1 MFPIDWEDLICRR
14 RQYRVTI
21 RQGLRGRLHMRGGL
35 RAASAASGPHF
46 GLLADVGYLAGVSR
60 IALGTLCVLAIAP
73 RIVAAQEASNPSE
86 GSSATKLPQIH
97 VIATT
102 PIAPPRRTAPA
113 VPVAGSAAAAAT
125 APAPSETTTTKPIPG
140 AVDQDKIPSNVQTVG
155 ASAFDY
161 TKTPDLLQAMVRALP
176 GVALSNQTG
185 NEFQLDF
192 NYRGFIASPVIGTPQ
207 GLAVYQNGVR
217 INEVFG
223 DIVNWDFIPQNAIN
237 QLTLVPSN
245 PVYGL
250 NAIGGALSFE
260 MKNGFT
266 YNGVEGE
273 VSGGSYGRVGT
284 SVQAGGQVGNLSGY
298 FTADAIDDAGWRDD
312 SPSSLRR
319 VYADLGARGDQT
331 EFHVTFTGA
340 DNTFGAAAATP
351 VQMLNQ
357 DWSSIYTIPQTTHNQ
372 LGFLTASATW
382 KPSDTWTYQA
392 VAYYR
397 HFQQAHVDGNGT
409 DAQNTGCPDPTVLCF
424 PNLDGTLFNLITTR
438 GQTVPATGVFGTS
451 VLGEIDRTWTTTNSF
466 GGSVQAASS
475 EKLFGHENNF
485 VLGASVD
492 RGLVQFATT
501 SELGTVNA
509 SQFPTVQGV
518 GLFIDQPSGDVA
530 PVGLGS
536 ATLYTGLYATDTFDI
551 TPRLSVTAGARYNF
565 AQIILTDELGND
577 SLLNGNH
584 TYSHFNPMIGAT
596 YKLTPNLTL
605 YGDYAVANRA
615 PTPLELA
622 CSDPERPCLI
632 DNALVGDPPLQQVVT
647 YTYEAGL
654 RGQFDIAK
662 GQVNWSVGAYHALNT
677 NDILNVSSPIPGHV
691 FFQNAGDTLRKGIE
705 ANLTYKQDRWNVYA
719 NFTTVDATFLN
730 DLTLQSP
737 FNPFADANGNIFVVP
752 GDHLTGIPD
761 FRFKLGGEYQ
771 ITDPWKFGAD
781 LNVFGSQWLVGDES
795 NQNPKLP
802 PYWVVNLHSSYKIS
816 DNVELFGLVRNL
828 FNQHYAVSG
837 TFFDVT
843 SFPYLDLTDPRTFI
857 PGIPF
862 AAYVGV
868 RGTLPS
874 GGPVFA
880 ADTSRPTVTKAAPV
894 SWASTTPAVN
904 WTGVY
909 LGVNG
914 GFSFGGSDWTD
925 SVTGGSS
932 DVFNTAGFVFGG
944 TLGANY
950 QAGPW
955 VFGVEADGDWADS
968 SGFGTFTTTST
979 TGLCAGGCL
988 TKNTWLATA
997 RGRAGYAFDRFLV
1010 YGTGGAAFGNV
1021 PANFSNDPVSSST
1034 EAGWTAGAGVE
1045 VAVAP
1050 HWSAKAEYL
1059 FVDLGNGSCTTDC
1072 AIQNPNGPPVIP
1084 NVAVKFNESLVR
1096 AGVNYKFGS

>member
-1 MFPIDWEDLICRR
+1 MLPW
-14 RQYRVTI
+14 
-21 RQGLRGRLHMRGGL
+21 
-35 RAASAASGPHF
+35 
-46 GLLADVGYLAGVSR
+46 
-60 IALGTLCVLAIAP
+60 
-73 RIVAAQEASNPSE
+73 VAAAQQTGSAVDPSP
-86 GSSATKLPQIH
+86 KLPEIH

-102 PIAPPRRTAPA
+102 PVAPPARPAPA
-113 VPVAGSAAAAAT
+113 AKPSSRAAVAPAIA
-125 APAPSETTTTKPIPG
+125 APAPAEATTAKPIPG
-140 AVDQDKIPSNVQTVG
+140 AVEQDKIPSNIQAAG
-155 ASAFDY
+155 ASEFEY
-161 TKTPDLLQAMVRALP
+161 SKTPDLLQSMVRALP
-176 GVALSNQTG
+176 GVDLGNQTG

-237 QLTLVPSN
+237 QLTLAPSN

-250 NAIGGALSFE
+250 NATGGALAFQ
-260 MKNGFT
+260 MKNGYT
-266 YNGVEGE
+266 YHGVEGE
-273 VSGGSYGRVGT
+273 VIGGSYGRALA
-284 SVQAGGQVGNLSGY
+284 SVQAGGEVGNLSGY
-298 FTADAIDDAGWRDD
+298 FTADAINDAGWRID

-340 DNTFGAAAATP
+340 DNFFNGTAATP
-351 VQMLNQ
+351 VQMLDQN
-357 DWSSIYTIPQTTHNQ
+357 WSSIYTNPQTTHNQ
-372 LGFLTASATW
+372 LAFLTASATW
-382 KPSDTWTYQA
+382 KPTDTWTYQA
-392 VAYYR
+392 IAYYR
-397 HFQQAHVDGNGT
+397 NYHQAHVDGNAT
-409 DAQNTGCPDPTVLCF
+409 NAVNDPTVCPDPTLLCF
-424 PNLDGTLFNLITTR
+424 PNLDGTLSNLTTTR
-438 GQTVPATGVFGTS
+438 GQTVPNSGA
-451 VLGEIDRTWTTTNSF
+451 LGFPNILAEIDRTWTASNSF

-475 EKLFGHENNF
+475 EKVFGLENNF
-485 VLGASVD
+485 TIGLSVD
-492 RGLVQFATT
+492 RGLVQFSTT

-509 SQFPTVQGV
+509 DQFPTVVGS

-530 PVGLGS
+530 PVGLG
-536 ATLYTGLYATDTFDI
+536 AQTLYTGLYVTDTLDL
-551 TPRLSVTAGARYNF
+551 TSRLSVTAGARYNF
-565 AQIILTDELGND
+565 AQLNLSDELGND
-577 SLLNGNH
+577 SALNSNN
-584 TYSHFNPMIGAT
+584 TYTHFNPMFGAT
-596 YKLTPNLTL
+596 YKITPNLTL

-622 CSDPERPCLI
+622 CSDPMRPCLI
-632 DNALVGDPPLQQVVT
+632 DSALVGDPPLQQVVT

-654 RGQFDIAK
+654 RGQFGIAK
-662 GQVNWSVGAYHALNT
+662 GQLNWSVGAYHALNT
-677 NDILNVSSPIPGHV
+677 NDIINVASPIIGHQ

-705 ANLTYKQDRWNVYA
+705 ANLTYKQDRWNIYA

-730 DLTLQSP
+730 PLTLGSP
-737 FNPFADANGNIFVVP
+737 FNPFANANGNIFVVP

-761 FRFKLGGEYQ
+761 FRFKFGGEYQ

-781 LNVFGSQWLVGDES
+781 LNVVGSQWLVGDES

-802 PYWVVNLHSSYKIS
+802 AYWVVNLHSSYKIS
-816 DNVELFGLVRNL
+816 DNVEVFGLVRNL
-828 FNQHYAVSG
+828 FNQHYAVAG

-843 SFPYLDLTDPRTFI
+843 SFPYLNLTDPRTFT

-874 GGPVFA
+874 GGPAFA
-880 ADTSRPTVTKAAPV
+880 AYASRPTVTKATKAAPV
-894 SWASTTPAVN
+894 AWANTTPAAIN

-914 GFSFGGSDWTD
+914 GFTFGGSDWTD
-925 SVTGGSS
+925 SVTGASS
-932 DVFNTAGFVFGG
+932 DVFGTSGFVFGG

-950 QAGPW
+950 QAGAW

-979 TGLCAGGCL
+979 TSLCAGGCL

-1010 YGTGGAAFGNV
+1010 YGTGGAALGNV
-1021 PANFSNDPVSSST
+1021 RANFFNDPVSSAT
-1034 EAGWTAGAGVE
+1034 TAGWTAGAGIE

-1059 FVDLGNGSCTTDC
+1059 FVDLANGSCMTDC
-1072 AIQNPNGPPVIP
+1072 AIVNANGPPLIP
-1084 NVAVKFNESLVR
+1084 NVAIKFDESIVR
-1096 AGVNYKFGS
+1096 AGVNYKFDGSLF